1 MGSWSN
7 FRNATRYFWILKPKN
22 ISFLLKFVLNK
33 TMYTRTDFNTTGSP
47 QVHTSTIF
55 TVALS
60 GWNNTEVEIVFSW
73 HTIERTNK
81 QHPTES
87 CKMET
92 KLSITKKNLRKK
104 ETMIEQITWKKAIWN
119 KKKSK
124 NSLHLNKK
132 HPKNS
137 ELMFKH

>member
-1 MGSWSN
+1 
-7 FRNATRYFWILKPKN
+7 
-22 ISFLLKFVLNK
+22 
-33 TMYTRTDFNTTGSP
+33 
-47 QVHTSTIF
+47 
-55 TVALS
+55 
-60 GWNNTEVEIVFSW
+60 
-73 HTIERTNK
+73 
-81 QHPTES
+81 
-87 CKMET
+87 MET

-124 NSLHLNKK
+124 DSLHLNKK

>member
-1 MGSWSN
+1 
-7 FRNATRYFWILKPKN
+7 
-22 ISFLLKFVLNK
+22 
-33 TMYTRTDFNTTGSP
+33 MYTRTDFNTTGSP

-92 KLSITKKNLRKK
+92 KLRKKLGSWSNFRNATRYFWILKPKNISFQIYVKRKPWSNKLPERRPFEIKKNQK
-104 ETMIEQITWKKAIWN
+104 TVYI
-119 KKKSK
+119 
-124 NSLHLNKK
+124 
-132 HPKNS
+132 
-137 ELMFKH
+137 